1 MTSAIHQ
8 MSAAE
13 ALTSLRSAVG
23 GLTSAEAQ
31 ARQREFGPNQLV
43 RARRRPAVFQ
53 LFAQLTHFFALIL
66 WAAAA
71 LAWLAEYRSPGS
83 GMKALA
89 DAIVAVIL
97 VNGLFSFWQERRAH
111 KAIIAL
117 QRLLPESVR
126 VRRDGQLLE
135 VPSAGLV
142 PGDVIE
148 LGEGDHVPA
157 DCRLIE
163 AFDVKI
169 DNATL
174 TGESLP
180 QTRIADTESS
190 DEAPAQQRNMV
201 LAGTSVVAGQAAG
214 LVVATGMRTEFG
226 HIAHLTQTAPE
237 AVAPLQHEIARL
249 SRLVA
254 ALSILL
260 GVTLFVVGRFI
271 GLPFRD
277 NFVFAIGVIVANVPE
292 GLLPTLTLSMA
303 MAAQRMAARQTLT
316 RHLPAVQTLGSAT
329 VICTDKTGTLT
340 ENRMVARRVFVLDEF
355 RDVAEGLRGE
365 FAVGHRRLFEAA
377 AHCHTLHPGQGAD
390 GSPWHGDPMEVA
402 LVRMAHGALPGV
414 RELGRVDLKPFS
426 PDRRRMATLH
436 ADGEGFVLFVKG
448 ALEAILPL
456 CNVCDV
462 AGGGSAVTDALRR
475 TIVQAEAAMASEGLR
490 VLAFAYRTLS
500 ALPDRE
506 HFEQTLTFAG
516 LVGLHDPPRPE
527 VPSAIARCR
536 EAGIKV
542 VMVTGDHPQTG
553 LAVARAIGLAQGQR
567 PRVVT
572 GQELERLSV
581 AQLRFVLDEPELV
594 FARVSAEQK
603 LRIVLAFQQTGAI
616 VAVTG
621 DGVNDAPALKA
632 ADIGVAMGISGTD
645 VAREA
650 ADVILLDDN
659 FASIVAA
666 IEEGRGVFDNIRKFT
681 TYVLTSNIPELVP
694 YLTFVLLR
702 IPLPL
707 TIIQVLAVDL
717 GTDML
722 PGLGLGAE
730 RPEPDV
736 MFRPPRTTT
745 QRLIDVPLLARAYLL
760 LGGIEAAAAMTAYA
774 FVLHQGAWHW
784 GMPLH
789 SQSLLYRQATTACLT
804 GIVVAQVANV
814 YACRSETLP
823 VSLRGLLNNRLIV
836 TGVAVEL
843 ALIATIDYTRWGNA
857 IFGTA
862 AIPWEVWCVPVPFA
876 IGLIGFDRL
885 VKGRRRPRAR
895 AQIGCPTRP
904 IAPARS

>member
-1 MTSAIHQ
+1 
-8 MSAAE
+8 
-13 ALTSLRSAVG
+13 
-23 GLTSAEAQ
+23 
-31 ARQREFGPNQLV
+31 
-43 RARRRPAVFQ
+43 
-53 LFAQLTHFFALIL
+53 
-66 WAAAA
+66 
-71 LAWLAEYRSPGS
+71 
-83 GMKALA
+83 
-89 DAIVAVIL
+89 
-97 VNGLFSFWQERRAH
+97 
-111 KAIIAL
+111 
-117 QRLLPESVR
+117 
-126 VRRDGQLLE
+126 
-135 VPSAGLV
+135 
-142 PGDVIE
+142 
-148 LGEGDHVPA
+148 
-157 DCRLIE
+157 
-163 AFDVKI
+163 
-169 DNATL
+169 
-174 TGESLP
+174 
-180 QTRIADTESS
+180 
-190 DEAPAQQRNMV
+190 
-201 LAGTSVVAGQAAG
+201 
-214 LVVATGMRTEFG
+214 
-226 HIAHLTQTAPE
+226 
-237 AVAPLQHEIARL
+237 
-249 SRLVA
+249 
-254 ALSILL
+254 
-260 GVTLFVVGRFI
+260 
-271 GLPFRD
+271 
-277 NFVFAIGVIVANVPE
+277 
-292 GLLPTLTLSMA
+292 
-303 MAAQRMAARQTLT
+303 
-316 RHLPAVQTLGSAT
+316 
-329 VICTDKTGTLT
+329 
-340 ENRMVARRVFVLDEF
+340 
-355 RDVAEGLRGE
+355 
-365 FAVGHRRLFEAA
+365 
-377 AHCHTLHPGQGAD
+377 
-390 GSPWHGDPMEVA
+390 
-402 LVRMAHGALPGV
+402 
-414 RELGRVDLKPFS
+414 
-426 PDRRRMATLH
+426 
-436 ADGEGFVLFVKG
+436 
-448 ALEAILPL
+448 
-456 CNVCDV
+456 
-462 AGGGSAVTDALRR
+462 
-475 TIVQAEAAMASEGLR
+475 
-490 VLAFAYRTLS
+490 
-500 ALPDRE
+500 
-506 HFEQTLTFAG
+506 
-516 LVGLHDPPRPE
+516 
-527 VPSAIARCR
+527 
-536 EAGIKV
+536 
-542 VMVTGDHPQTG
+542 
-553 LAVARAIGLAQGQR
+553 
-567 PRVVT
+567 VT

-814 YACRSETLP
+814 YACRSETLS

-895 AQIGCPTRP
+895 AQVGCPTRP